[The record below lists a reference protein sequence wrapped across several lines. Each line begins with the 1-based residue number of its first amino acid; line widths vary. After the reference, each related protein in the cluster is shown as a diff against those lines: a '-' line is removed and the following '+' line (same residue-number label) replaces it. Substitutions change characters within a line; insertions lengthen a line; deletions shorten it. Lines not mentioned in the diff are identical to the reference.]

1 MDFPSTF
8 SVGYL
13 TFLEKDFLE
22 LIHLVLSVDEE
33 QLSRNLKDQNVK
45 HFLWCCWRCTMYT
58 AYLCEDVMNVSGGIP
73 PQIITKLV

>member
-33 QLSRNLKDQNVK
+33 QSFQKFERSKCQTLFVELLTLYNVCGLSL
-45 HFLWCCWRCTMYT
+45 
-58 AYLCEDVMNVSGGIP
+58 
-73 PQIITKLV
+73 

>member
-45 HFLWCCWRCTMYT
+45 HFLWCC
-58 AYLCEDVMNVSGGIP
+58 
-73 PQIITKLV
+73 